1 MDAERQESQDDQ
13 DGTRFWRE
21 EREEGAVYNT
31 YLKRVTYLSPA
42 RLEDEMVRE
51 FSHLMWET
59 QKLRVIKAGTL
70 PRLVEALATVR
81 GELDSSYMNIFLAT
95 YRTFATPLQ
104 LLQAI
109 VDRYHLLRSQNKR
122 GKSELFEQQQK
133 TLKCVLSVWL
143 DTYHEDFRE
152 SPNYPCL
159 TLLENFAREVI
170 PDSDLASRAH
180 NRIERLKKEASSNG
194 AENIQ
199 FRFSICDEVD
209 RMIDEEAPKPLTF
222 PDISPRLCAEQLTL
236 RDAELF
242 KKVVPHHCLGAVW
255 GRRDKGGKDAPSVQ
269 ATVEQFNRVS
279 LRVIATVLKHPDHL
293 KSTSRA
299 RLLQK
304 WINIAQELRE
314 LKNFSSLRAIL
325 SGLQS
330 HPVYRLRRCWSAVPK
345 ETIVLFDELSDIFS
359 GENNQL
365 NSREL
370 LMKEATAKFPD
381 LDSQNKSLKRKNM
394 QKRRSWIDNGT
405 VQGTVPY
412 LGTFLTD
419 LTMLDTA
426 MPDITDDGLINFEKH
441 RKEFEVLA
449 QLRLLQSAAQIYN
462 IQYDNRFWEW
472 FDSIRIYSDTE
483 SHEMSCAIEPPSE
496 SIAKIKKKSASFA
509 VRGRSDFKFGTFL
522 FRYYSCISGTKVRNS
537 GPSIYSCFARRPRF
551 ASDSSLSK
559 RQSPR
564 LGHKPSKFDSSSTPR
579 LGFFCGG
586 EEHNSICSIPDTI
599 AASIGPL
606 VTISHSSSTS
616 SVLSSDSDSQTP
628 FRSSDTCV
636 IRVSMTSGDLSPD
649 TKTHVTHV
657 YKSIMLNNTDH
668 TNTVIEKVLE
678 KYSIDDKPDNFCL
691 LQILPDGELLIP
703 ERANVFYAL
712 NNSVDL
718 NFIVR
723 RRSEQESLKDRKKG
737 RRRLKKLS
745 L

>member
-1 MDAERQESQDDQ
+1 MGRQLNLQLASGRMSKQDDQ

-496 SIAKIKKKSASFA
+496 SIAKIKKKSAS
-509 VRGRSDFKFGTFL
+509 
-522 FRYYSCISGTKVRNS
+522 
-537 GPSIYSCFARRPRF
+537 
-551 ASDSSLSK
+551 
-559 RQSPR
+559 

>member
-496 SIAKIKKKSASFA
+496 SIAKIKKKSAS
-509 VRGRSDFKFGTFL
+509 RE
-522 FRYYSCISGTKVRNS
+522 
-537 GPSIYSCFARRPRF
+537 
-551 ASDSSLSK
+551 DSLHTLCDS
-559 RQSPR
+559 

>member
-496 SIAKIKKKSASFA
+496 SIAKIKKKSAS
-509 VRGRSDFKFGTFL
+509 
-522 FRYYSCISGTKVRNS
+522 
-537 GPSIYSCFARRPRF
+537 
-551 ASDSSLSK
+551 
-559 RQSPR
+559 